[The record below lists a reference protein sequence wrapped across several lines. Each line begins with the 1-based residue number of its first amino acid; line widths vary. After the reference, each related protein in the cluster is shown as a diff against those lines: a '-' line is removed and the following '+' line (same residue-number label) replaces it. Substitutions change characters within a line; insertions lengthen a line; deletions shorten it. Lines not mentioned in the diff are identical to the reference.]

1 MHEWSADALPQ
12 SSLRMASNAASPAT
26 CELCSE
32 LFTDPRMLPCLHS
45 FCKKCLQKLV
55 EEHGTDENL
64 KCPTCEKATCIPSVG
79 VNGFP
84 QDLRRGYEAEIA
96 LYEEKVKSSSDQSC
110 DRCIKSG
117 NGPAVCF
124 CCNCCEFLC
133 KVCKE
138 DHQTWRK
145 TLNHE
150 LVDVGETS
158 AKKKEGSFLTNIAHK
173 PMFCTLHNDEN
184 LKFFCETCQTLICR
198 DCIILEHAGHK
209 YDRIE
214 KVAEKEK
221 NDLLSVLGDAE
232 AAKASIRGCTGPG

>member
-1 MHEWSADALPQ
+1 MNGLITDALPP
-12 SSLRMASNAASPAT
+12 SSSRMASNAASSAT

-45 FCKKCLQKLV
+45 FCKKCLQKRL
-55 EEHGTDENL
+55 EEHGTDNKL
-64 KCPTCEKATCIPSVG
+64 KCPTCERAASIPNVG

-84 QDLRRGYEAEIA
+84 QDLRRGYEAELA
-96 LYEEKVKSSSDQSC
+96 HYEEKVKSSSDQSC

-158 AKKKEGSFLTNIAHK
+158 AKKKEGSFLANITHK
-173 PMFCTLHNDEN
+173 PMFCTLHNDEK

-209 YDRIE
+209 YDRVE

-221 NDLLSVLGDAE
+221 NDLLSVLGDSE
-232 AAKASIRGCTGPG
+232 AARPA